1 MRKIFE
7 NLLPNLFGRARGLS
21 PALWNSKVLWW
32 NIQIHLIIS
41 GIVGSTLGLLFWIAF
56 GMNPLFI
63 LGIICAIF
71 LINFSAGDYLE
82 IEGGSFGII
91 TILGELKGSQRF
103 PWILKEGDYR
113 NLAKVPFFPEIF
125 DVWVFTKTPTPL
137 EYPFEKVKTS
147 DGVHVDGTNGFTF
160 FIEDPWKYADF
171 LLSVGEDGLKKIIHE
186 VSLKS
191 LNKTFDDY
199 TLEEI
204 FRGKNASDR
213 IEKSYFQCLEGF
225 VSTGGS
231 RGDYEKTSSG
241 FDFFEDK
248 NQTGVLFRFPNAGI
262 AGRFYIK
269 TFFVAKDVQDSL
281 KKKAL
286 AEVEKTARIVK
297 AEGDAEASKIEGFA
311 LAEVEA
317 EKVARVGE
325 SKQEIYK
332 TQMEIFT
339 KIDPDNKISATRRTM
354 VAELFSDAYQDEKII
369 SIGTPNGDGLIPP
382 KIAKSLKEFA
392 RLLKT
397 SSDQEGMI
405 EGLKKKLKK

>member
-32 NIQIHLIIS
+32 NIQVHLIVS
-41 GIVGSTLGLLFWIAF
+41 GIVGSILGLLFWIIF

-63 LGIICAIF
+63 LGIIGVLF
-71 LINFSAGDYLE
+71 LVIFSAGDYLE

-91 TILGELKGSQRF
+91 TILGELKGSQRS

-147 DGVHVDGTNGFTF
+147 DGVHVDGTNGFTY

-204 FRGKNASDR
+204 FRDKDASDR
-213 IEKSYFQCLEGF
+213 IEKSYFRSLESF
-225 VSTGGS
+225 VSVGGS
-231 RGDYEKTSSG
+231 RGDYERTSSG
-241 FDFFEDK
+241 FDFFENK
-248 NQTGVLFRFPNAGI
+248 NQTGVLFRFPFAGI
-262 AGRFYIK
+262 VGRFYIK

-281 KKKAL
+281 KRKAL
-286 AEVEKTARIVK
+286 AGVEKTARIVK

-317 EKVARVGE
+317 EKVSRIGE
-325 SKQEIYK
+325 SKQKIYQA
-332 TQMEIFT
+332 QMELFEV
-339 KIDPDNKISATRRTM
+339 IDPEGKISATRRTM
-354 VAELFSDAYQDEKII
+354 VAELFSDAYQEEKII
-369 SIGTPNGDGLIPP
+369 AIGTPNGDGLIPSE
-382 KIAKSLKEFA
+382 IAEALTKFTK
-392 RLLKT
+392 LLKN